1 MISAPSPGRAAGRG
15 RVGCYERGVLA
26 GVLLA
31 LAASVCWAFANVFVQ
46 RSSRQV
52 GPVAALLGALT
63 VGVVLSGAAGLLF
76 DHPTEAVTAARV
88 GWLVLAGVTGLC
100 AYAGMFYAFGREQL
114 TLTIPFIAC
123 WSLIAAGIGL
133 AVFGERPRP
142 GQLAGAAV
150 VFAGVLLVS
159 LGASHGGA
167 KPAAGQAPASPQRP
181 AGGRSALLAA
191 LLAGLCFGIMNPA
204 MTRAAPAF
212 GAFGTAALSYLV
224 GLALGVPWALRRGV
238 ALRVP
243 RRLWPLI
250 TATGLFE
257 TAGFVL
263 LTSAGLLAPVAL
275 VAPVAS
281 LAGALTL
288 AYALVF
294 LGERPSGLSLSGAV
308 LATLGV
314 VVLAI

>member
-1 MISAPSPGRAAGRG
+1 M
-15 RVGCYERGVLA
+15 
-26 GVLLA
+26 LA
-31 LAASVCWAFANVFVQ
+31 LATSVCWAFANVFVQ

-63 VGVVLSGAAGLLF
+63 VGAVLSGVAGLLF
-76 DHPTEAVTAARV
+76 DHPTEAVTAVRV
-88 GWLVLAGVTGLC
+88 GWLLLAGVTGLC

-142 GQLAGAAV
+142 GQLAGAGV
-150 VFAGVLLVS
+150 VFAGVMLVS
-159 LGASHGGA
+159 LGASRGGA
-167 KPAAGQAPASPQRP
+167 APASPQRP

-191 LLAGLCFGIMNPA
+191 LLAGLCFGIMNPS

-243 RRLWPLI
+243 RRSWPVI
-250 TATGLFE
+250 AATGLFE

-288 AYALVF
+288 AYALLF